1 MKTRNDLINTLE
13 TFAWAHRI
21 VDFSVSNS
29 ENYGRRSMIYVP
41 VSMHRR
47 AELEAWLLE
56 RGFKVNQNY
65 FPGAGV
71 IEVQVKYFKR
81 SRLQEMD
88 ILISSVDFIKL

>member
-1 MKTRNDLINTLE
+1 MKTRNDLISALE
-13 TFAWAHRI
+13 KFASLHRI

-47 AELEAWLLE
+47 AELERFLLLC
-56 RGFKVNQNY
+56 GFKVNENY

-71 IEVQVKYFKR
+71 VEVQVKYFKR